1 MLDLLL
7 LAAFAAGQDGAP
19 LSLERCR
26 ALARGAAAEVQEA
39 KFEEESAVQTRRSAF
54 TKLLP
59 QVSATAGAM
68 KAMDP
73 LVEAGTNGPTN
84 LPVYDGDPGNLG
96 SASQFAFV
104 PPISVQAGGEAN
116 IVSLDVRQT
125 LFAGGRVV
133 NGNRLASLGVEV
145 AGTRRTLAERDAA
158 AQAEEKY
165 WVLSGLAQTR
175 RTLDAYDTLLGAL
188 QRQVEDAAR
197 NGVASRNDIL
207 KVVLER
213 SRLRVHRA
221 ELDNGARLA
230 ARDLRRHLGMEDD
243 TALSLSDTLPAPRD
257 PGDLE
262 SRRAGAV
269 DRRLESK
276 LLAKGVEAER
286 LQGLIEAGTMMPA
299 VAVGVAVDRGEVE
312 GIGSFDDVI
321 VYGVASIAIT
331 EAWGGWHETS
341 ARQAKRHAAQVRESD
356 SRRRLALGVEKDW
369 GDLNTAWETCA
380 AAEDALAQADENF
393 AVESDRH
400 RSGIGSLSDLLEAQ
414 ALRQKTVEELVASR
428 RDYWLRRSAYLRS
441 TGAVD

>member
-1 MLDLLL
+1 MLDLIL
-7 LAAFAAGQDGAP
+7 LAAFAAAQSGEP

-26 ALARGAAAEVQEA
+26 VLARGAAAEVQEA

-73 LVEAGTNGPTN
+73 LIDAGTNSPTN

-96 SASQFAFV
+96 SVSQYAFV
-104 PPISVQAGGEAN
+104 PPISVQAGGEAS

-145 AGTRRTLAERDAA
+145 AGTKRTLAERDAA

-165 WVLSGLAQTR
+165 WILSGLAQTR

-188 QRQVEDAAR
+188 QRQVEDAVR
-197 NGVASRNDIL
+197 SGVASRNDLL

-213 SRLRVHRA
+213 SRLRVHRT

-230 ARDLRRHLGMEDD
+230 ARDLRRHLGMDDD
-243 TALSLSDTLPAPRD
+243 TALTLSDTLPEPRD
-257 PGDLE
+257 PRDLE
-262 SRRAGAV
+262 ARRSGAV
-269 DRRLESK
+269 DRRLESR
-276 LLAKGVEAER
+276 LLANGVEAER
-286 LQGLIEAGTMMPA
+286 LQGLIEAGAMMPA
-299 VAVGVAVDRGEVE
+299 VAVGLAVDRGDVE
-312 GIGSFDDVI
+312 GLGSFDDVI

-331 EAWGGWHETS
+331 EAWSGWHETS

-356 SRRRLALGVEKDW
+356 VRRRLALGVDKDW
-369 GDLNTAWETCA
+369 GDLNAAWEACA

-414 ALRQKTVEELVASR
+414 ALRQKTVEELVSSR